1 MKIDRLKIVNY
12 KLFQNVMIEMNDS
25 INIFVGENDSGK
37 TTILEALSMAL
48 TGKANGS
55 SIASRLN
62 LDWFNATVRR
72 KFEQLVADGETP
84 ELPAIEIEVYFCPP
98 NEDEV
103 VVKKFR
109 GTNNSLHENV
119 EGVKL
124 EIMFDTQYSVAYKQL
139 LSDNKVKDIPIE
151 Y

>member
-139 LSDNKVKDIPIE
+139 LSDNKV
-151 Y
+151 